1 MTEKN
6 GFSDPYVKLS
16 IGGHKFTTNVVRKSL
31 NPIWD
36 APFDIELDAQ
46 SLPDQVTLM
55 FWDKDRWGRD
65 DYLGTVYIPFNTP
78 SLWSDATPKHFDDP
92 QNEASSLL
100 SLHAMWLP
108 LISIPGKFSKVTGEV
123 QVKFGF
129 IDASLAPA
137 DKNSQL
143 YCRFI
148 WTKLAS
154 GRNKLG
160 LGQRQF
166 QTANYTSMAM
176 ADIPIAGS
184 DEDPSMGLSA
194 LRLETPSP
202 PPRNLSSSPSSSSAL
217 PTTATSD
224 SLHGVV
230 FMEIVSA
237 SNLPRTHNVTRTGF
251 DMDPFVVISFGKY
264 IFRTRVIR
272 HNLNPTWRAKL
283 MFRVRY
289 GEESFKI
296 KYSVHDW
303 DKLSGNDYVGMAT
316 MDVDTLI
323 KASCGQDADRLP
335 SPAPSTNEDR
345 DVADTYTK
353 DYSLKIAIANNIK
366 PPLGDTLLKVRAKF
380 VSYTSL
386 RRRFWLGLAKAF
398 DPDPRKDL
406 YSKFLIQAMLE
417 GLGSTL
423 SSKTVDSFFAPYSKD
438 PEQDELTFDELFER
452 LERQVKL
459 DDSIP
464 CRLRKKRLRR
474 FWSRKSRAARP
485 IAVESDEKESTEES
499 IDDEVGGEDEED
511 NELFEHLTRNKIP
524 ADSAPPTMDMVEP
537 IESDFDPQVSEDE
550 YVIRIA
556 ACPICRDPSL
566 GSKLETDVI
575 THIAVCSGN
584 DGFNLDKLI
593 LGNFV
598 TEANA
603 QRKWITKV
611 VKTLGYGRYAIGKN
625 NANIIVQDRTTGVM
639 LEEKMPTFIRLGI
652 RLLYRSPAQKIRVS
666 KILANMSRKQGL
678 KFDDPRS
685 KRSIEPFIRFYNLE
699 AHMSEVLEPV
709 KNFKTFNEFFY
720 RKLKPN
726 ARTLASPEDDR
737 VAVSVADCRMTC
749 FQTISDAQQFWIKG
763 RQFTIA
769 KLLGDEVLA
778 KKYVGGSLA
787 IFRLA
792 PQDYHRFHIP
802 VRGII
807 SEPKSIA
814 GEYYT
819 VNPMSI
825 RSHLDVYGENKRTIS
840 TIESKEFG
848 TVAYCSIG
856 AMMVGSIILTTQ
868 PGVEVERMEEHGYF
882 AFGGSTIVVL
892 FEPDSIQ
899 FDEDLLRSSKE
910 QIEMLVRVGMRVGR
924 CNKRQVTNNLVRY
937 NRKDNNNMGTHS
949 RNSNMTAQAHC
960 LKHIIRQPR
969 PERTDLA
976 ADEDMGSTSSP
987 APAALTPH
995 SADTSKILHASTDPN
1010 LAAGSTT
1017 SANCAASRRDSLV
1030 DPIPRT
1036 SSPTLSLA
1044 PTTTLQQEQVNA
1056 SNEPKI
1062 AIGNQRVRR
1071 QRRRRIYSRIDYG
1084 MPSSHAQLV
1093 AFFVCYISLQ
1103 LVLMEPE
1110 GSFGQWFLILLL
1122 QLYAWSVVWSRIQ
1135 LGRHT
1140 ISQVLV
1146 GAAIG
1151 AVYGMVWFAIW
1162 SWKVEDMIKHWQWM
1176 DRYGVIQV
1184 RKMWKQL
1191 EMDEAVAIGRVGG
1204 RIYLRDDQGFP
1215 HNAHFVRF

>member
-1 MTEKN
+1 MYRRRSKHERQEQINKQQTEEQQEQHEEHEEHEEQESCYIN
-6 GFSDPYVKLS
+6 TL
-16 IGGHKFTTNVVRKSL
+16 KFK
-31 NPIWD
+31 
-36 APFDIELDAQ
+36 
-46 SLPDQVTLM
+46 
-55 FWDKDRWGRD
+55 
-65 DYLGTVYIPFNTP
+65 
-78 SLWSDATPKHFDDP
+78 
-92 QNEASSLL
+92 
-100 SLHAMWLP
+100 
-108 LISIPGKFSKVTGEV
+108 
-123 QVKFGF
+123 
-129 IDASLAPA
+129 
-137 DKNSQL
+137 
-143 YCRFI
+143 FI
-148 WTKLAS
+148 WAKLAS

-166 QTANYTSMAM
+166 QTANYTTMAM
-176 ADIPIAGS
+176 ADIPIAGG

-202 PPRNLSSSPSSSSAL
+202 PPRNLSSSPSSSSVL
-217 PTTATSD
+217 STTATSD

-237 SNLPRTHNVTRTGF
+237 LNLPRTHNVTRTGF

-353 DYSLKIAIANNIK
+353 DYSLKVAIANNIK

-406 YSKFLIQAMLE
+406 YSKILIQAMLE

-464 CRLRKKRLRR
+464 CRRREKRLRR
-474 FWSRKSRAARP
+474 FWSRKSRAAPP

-499 IDDEVGGEDEED
+499 IDDEAGEEDEDD

-537 IESDFDPQVSEDE
+537 IESDFDPQAFEDE

-726 ARTLASPEDDR
+726 ARTLASPGDDR

-769 KLLGDEVLA
+769 KLLGDEALA
-778 KKYVGGSLA
+778 KKYAGGSLA

-825 RSHLDVYGENKRTIS
+825 RSHLDVYGENKRVIS

-910 QIEMLVRVGMRVGR
+910 QIEMLVRVGMRVG
-924 CNKRQVTNNLVRY
+924 V
-937 NRKDNNNMGTHS
+937 
-949 RNSNMTAQAHC
+949 
-960 LKHIIRQPR
+960 
-969 PERTDLA
+969 
-976 ADEDMGSTSSP
+976 
-987 APAALTPH
+987 
-995 SADTSKILHASTDPN
+995 
-1010 LAAGSTT
+1010 STT
-1017 SANCAASRRDSLV
+1017 LSA
-1030 DPIPRT
+1030 
-1036 SSPTLSLA
+1036 
-1044 PTTTLQQEQVNA
+1044 
-1056 SNEPKI
+1056 
-1062 AIGNQRVRR
+1062 G
-1071 QRRRRIYSRIDYG
+1071 Y
-1084 MPSSHAQLV
+1084 
-1093 AFFVCYISLQ
+1093 
-1103 LVLMEPE
+1103 VL
-1110 GSFGQWFLILLL
+1110 
-1122 QLYAWSVVWSRIQ
+1122 
-1135 LGRHT
+1135 T
-1140 ISQVLV
+1140 
-1146 GAAIG
+1146 
-1151 AVYGMVWFAIW
+1151 
-1162 SWKVEDMIKHWQWM
+1162 K
-1176 DRYGVIQV
+1176 
-1184 RKMWKQL
+1184 
-1191 EMDEAVAIGRVGG
+1191 
-1204 RIYLRDDQGFP
+1204 
-1215 HNAHFVRF
+1215 